1 MLSSLDTILTPSD
14 TVSIG
19 PFAIFSKVE
28 HYECH
33 DNELLRPNARQD
45 CGSEVEPS
53 QSGSPDISGRL
64 PEITP
69 AESVT
74 PDAKIYEIDLFSDW
88 VPLSSMVDTPN
99 STKSPYSIRKLL
111 AINQSPHAELSV
123 PLFEDSHTS
132 MLIYHY
138 KDCVADLLQPVFHPR
153 NPWRT
158 TYLPFAI
165 EGCPD
170 ICLMQNAV
178 PSSGVSISL
187 FHSILS
193 SAAFHLRNVTGG
205 SREYHNLGLQHRAKS
220 LQALKFALVAPKDS
234 QQYTIFL
241 TAMLSLVTI
250 DVGDFRFTSLNIIE
264 SNK

>member
-1 MLSSLDTILTPSD
+1 MLSSLDTVLKPSR

-19 PFAIFSKVE
+19 PFAIFSKGE
-28 HYECH
+28 HCENYE
-33 DNELLRPNARQD
+33 NESLGPNARQD
-45 CGSEVEPS
+45 CGNEIGPS
-53 QSGSPDISGRL
+53 RTDSPGQTGQFLETIKVDRVI
-64 PEITP
+64 PN
-69 AESVT
+69 
-74 PDAKIYEIDLFSDW
+74 AKIYETDLSSHW
-88 VPLSSMVDTPN
+88 VPLQYVIDTPN
-99 STKSPYSIRKLL
+99 PPKQSYSIRKLL
-111 AINQSPHAELSV
+111 TIIPSPHAELSA
-123 PLFEDSHTS
+123 PLFEDTHTS

-170 ICLMQNAV
+170 ICLMQNTA

-250 DVGDFRFTSLNIIE
+250 DVGELYLPEDHWI
-264 SNK
+264 